1 MKKDIPEKEE
11 ILQVLQAHSPRAMHV
26 GALCERLDVS
36 RGAKDEIVRRLL
48 LLADENLV
56 REMPGLR
63 FRALD
68 GAKNQKRGREQI
80 KAGRGRGRKAKEA
93 ERAELT
99 PPERPAIQ
107 GRLTMTRQG
116 YGFVNVYDGS
126 PDVFIPPDAV
136 GPALHGDTVQLRAR
150 ASAKGREGRI
160 VGIVERRLQNVTGTL
175 HPRGRGVSF
184 EPDDERLRAPMRV
197 VGKVPKAAKKDD
209 VVLAE
214 IVTFPQRREDRPEVR
229 ILDVLGAQGV
239 ARIEVEKIKIRDGIR
254 EVFPDDVER
263 ESAALPARV
272 DRDVAQRREDL
283 RDIDLVTIDPETAR
297 DHDDAIWVEREGD
310 GFHLIVAIADVSH
323 YVTEGSPMDRE
334 AISRGT
340 SVYLPDRAIPMLPP
354 ELSTNLASLVPNR
367 DRLCMAVEMHIDDKG
382 HVSSHRI
389 FEGVM
394 RSHGKLYYEGVAR
407 ALGLTQGGPHQP
419 SAEKR
424 IPTLKILLDLSQRL
438 RARRLKRGSLDF
450 DLPEGKIVLDT
461 NGEPKEIVQ
470 SRKDPGIRQAYRIV
484 EDMMLVTNETVAA
497 HIKRHAAPGVFRV
510 HGKPDPERIS
520 MFCQVAK
527 SFGYELEEESAATPK
542 QLSKFLRQ
550 IEGTNEASLLRY
562 LLLRAMQQ
570 AIYDTDPTTGHFA
583 LAAKD
588 YLHFTSPIRRYPDL
602 LVHRILRRMIR
613 NENLDS
619 ASLRPRLQRFAAQA
633 SEAERRA
640 MIVERDVMDVYRTI
654 YMQKHIGDEFDGRI
668 SGFAPFGI
676 YIQLSDPFVSV
687 LLPFEQLEDT
697 YEPDDLG
704 IRLIGIRTSK
714 IFTMNDPVTV
724 RIEDANVQARDVV
737 GSLLAHQPAE
747 APTQVRRKQGGAR
760 QMRGG
765 APKARGTAPKKRGD
779 APKERDAARKDGRDE
794 PRKRRGPAK
803 KRRDESRKQGAGP
816 KEGATGPRKR
826 TRRTRRK

>member
-1 MKKDIPEKEE
+1 MMNEDIPEKNE
-11 ILQVLQAHSPRAMHV
+11 ILQVLQAHAPRAMHV
-26 GALCERLDVS
+26 GELCGRLDIS
-36 RGAKDEIVRRLL
+36 RSSKDEVVRRLL

-56 REMPGLR
+56 TEMPGLR
-63 FRALD
+63 FRAL
-68 GAKNQKRGREQI
+68 GREKSKKRGREQA
-80 KAGRGRGRKAKEA
+80 KTTRGRGRKAR
-93 ERAELT
+93 EREQLAAPVSPVIE
-99 PPERPAIQ
+99 

-136 GPALHGDTVQLRAR
+136 GPALHGDMVQLRAR
-150 ASAKGREGRI
+150 PSSKGREGHI
-160 VGIVERRLQNVTGTL
+160 VGIVERRLKNVTGML
-175 HPRGRGVSF
+175 HPRGRGMSF
-184 EPDDERLRAPMRV
+184 EPDDERLRSPMRV
-197 VGKVPKAAKKDD
+197 VGKVPKSVRKGD

-214 IVTFPQRREDRPEVR
+214 IVTFPQRSEDRPEVG
-229 ILDVLGAQGV
+229 IIEVLGAQGV

-254 EVFPDDVER
+254 EVFPEDVEL
-263 ESAALPARV
+263 EAAALPARV
-272 DRDVAQRREDL
+272 DRDVAKSREDL
-283 RDIDLVTIDPETAR
+283 RDVDLVTIDPETAR
-297 DHDDAIWVEREGD
+297 DHDDAIWVKRERN

-323 YVTEGSPMDRE
+323 YVTEGSAMDRE

-367 DRLCMAVEMHIDDKG
+367 DRLCMAVEMHIDEKG

-389 FEGVM
+389 FEAVM

-407 ALGLTQGGPHQP
+407 ALGLTQHGPHQP

-424 IPTLKILLDLSQRL
+424 VGTLKILLDLSKRL
-438 RARRLKRGSLDF
+438 RARRLKRGALDF
-450 DLPEGKIVLDT
+450 DLPEGKVVLDE
-461 NGEPKEIVQ
+461 NGEPNEIVQ

-527 SFGYELEEESAATPK
+527 SFGYELEEESASTPK
-542 QLSKFLRQ
+542 QLSKFLRR
-550 IEGTNEASLLRY
+550 IEGTSEASLLRY

-602 LVHRILRRMIR
+602 LVHRILRSMIR
-613 NENLDS
+613 NESLDA
-619 ASLRPRLQRFAAQA
+619 ASLRPRLQRVAAQA
-633 SEAERRA
+633 SDSERRA

-654 YMQKHIGDEFDGRI
+654 YMRKHIGDEFEGRI

-676 YIQLSDPFVSV
+676 YVQISDPFVSV
-687 LLPFEQLEDT
+687 LLPFEQLEDR

-704 IRLIGIRTSK
+704 IRLIGARTSK

-737 GSLLAHQPAE
+737 GSLLGHQPAE
-747 APTQVRRKQGGAR
+747 APTQVRKMQRGARKQ
-760 QMRGG
+760 RGG
-765 APKARGTAPKKRGD
+765 AAGKHGEALQEQRATPKRRASASKKRGG
-779 APKERDAARKDGRDE
+779 ASKKKRRNEQRKQSAE
-794 PRKRRGPAK
+794 PRKRP
-803 KRRDESRKQGAGP
+803 
-816 KEGATGPRKR
+816 
-826 TRRTRRK
+826 RRTRRK

>member
-1 MKKDIPEKEE
+1 MKQDIPEKDE
-11 ILQVLQAHSPRAMHV
+11 ILQVLQAHAPRAMHV
-26 GALCERLDVS
+26 GELCGRLDVS
-36 RGAKDEIVRRLL
+36 RDAKDEVVRRLL

-56 REMPGLR
+56 GEMPGLR
-63 FRALD
+63 FRALA
-68 GAKNQKRGREQI
+68 GSKNQKRGREKS
-80 KAGRGRGRKAKEA
+80 KATRRRGSKAKEA
-93 ERAELT
+93 ERPGPSPSVSPVIE
-99 PPERPAIQ
+99 

-126 PDVFIPPDAV
+126 PDVFISPDAV

-150 ASAKGREGRI
+150 ASAKGRDGHI
-160 VGIVERRLQNVTGTL
+160 VGIVERRLKNVTGTL
-175 HPRGRGVSF
+175 HPRGRGMSF
-184 EPDDERLRAPMRV
+184 EPDDERLRSPMRV
-197 VGKVPKAAKKDD
+197 VGKVPKAAKKDE
-209 VVLAE
+209 VILAE

-229 ILDVLGAQGV
+229 VLEVLGAQGV

-254 EVFPDDVER
+254 EVFPDEVEH
-263 ESAALPARV
+263 EAAALPARV
-272 DRDVAQRREDL
+272 DRDVVKSREDL

-297 DHDDAIWVEREGD
+297 DHDDAIWVKREGK

-323 YVTEGSPMDRE
+323 YVTEGSVMDRE

-367 DRLCMAVEMHIDDKG
+367 DRLCMAVEMHIDDKA
-382 HVSSHRI
+382 HVTSHRI
-389 FEGVM
+389 FEAVM

-407 ALGLTQGGPHQP
+407 ALGLTQHGPHQP

-438 RARRLKRGSLDF
+438 RARRLKRGALDF

-527 SFGYELEEESAATPK
+527 SFGYELEEESASTPK
-542 QLSKFLRQ
+542 QLSRFLRQ

-570 AIYDTDPTTGHFA
+570 AIYDTDPTAGHFA

-602 LVHRILRRMIR
+602 LVHRILRSMMR
-613 NENLDS
+613 NESLDA

-633 SEAERRA
+633 SESERRA

-668 SGFAPFGI
+668 SSFAPFGI
-676 YIQLSDPFVSV
+676 YVQIPDPFVSV

-714 IFTMNDPVTV
+714 IFTMNDQVTV

-737 GSLLAHQPAE
+737 GSLLGHQPAE
-747 APTQVRRKQGGAR
+747 APTQARRKQRRA
-760 QMRGG
+760 
-765 APKARGTAPKKRGD
+765 APKERRAAPKKRGGPPKQRGG
-779 APKERDAARKDGRDE
+779 AP
-794 PRKRRGPAK
+794 K
-803 KRRDESRKQGAGP
+803 KRRDESRKQGAAP
-816 KEGATGPRKR
+816 KERRTEPRKR
-826 TRRTRRK
+826 ARRTRRK

>member
-1 MKKDIPEKEE
+1 M
-11 ILQVLQAHSPRAMHV
+11 
-26 GALCERLDVS
+26 
-36 RGAKDEIVRRLL
+36 
-48 LLADENLV
+48 
-56 REMPGLR
+56 
-63 FRALD
+63 
-68 GAKNQKRGREQI
+68 
-80 KAGRGRGRKAKEA
+80 
-93 ERAELT
+93 
-99 PPERPAIQ
+99 
-107 GRLTMTRQG
+107 
-116 YGFVNVYDGS
+116 
-126 PDVFIPPDAV
+126 
-136 GPALHGDTVQLRAR
+136 
-150 ASAKGREGRI
+150 
-160 VGIVERRLQNVTGTL
+160 
-175 HPRGRGVSF
+175 SF
-184 EPDDERLRAPMRV
+184 EPDDDRLRSPMRV
-197 VGKVPKAAKKDD
+197 VGKVPKAAKKDE
-209 VVLAE
+209 VTLAE

-229 ILDVLGAQGV
+229 ILEVLGAQGV

-254 EVFPDDVER
+254 EVFPDEVEQ
-263 ESAALPARV
+263 EAAALPARV
-272 DRDVAQRREDL
+272 DRDVVQSREDL
-283 RDIDLVTIDPETAR
+283 RDVDLVTIDPETAR
-297 DHDDAIWVEREGD
+297 DHDDAIWVERKGN

-323 YVTEGSPMDRE
+323 YVTEGSAMDRE

-367 DRLCMAVEMHIDDKG
+367 DRLCMAVEMHIDEKG
-382 HVSSHRI
+382 HVASHRI
-389 FEGVM
+389 FEAVM

-407 ALGLTQGGPHQP
+407 ALGLTEHGPHQP

-461 NGEPKEIVQ
+461 HGEPKEIVQ

-497 HIKRHAAPGVFRV
+497 HIKKHAAPGVFRV

-602 LVHRILRRMIR
+602 LVHRILRSMIR
-613 NENLDS
+613 NESLDA

-633 SEAERRA
+633 SESERRA

-654 YMQKHIGDEFDGRI
+654 YMQKHIGDEFEGRI

-676 YIQLSDPFVSV
+676 YIQVADPFVSV

-737 GSLLAHQPAE
+737 GLATRSPASGS
-747 APTQVRRKQGGAR
+747 ADA
-760 QMRGG
+760 
-765 APKARGTAPKKRGD
+765 APKKARQGTEDAGRGS
-779 APKERDAARKDGRDE
+779 P
-794 PRKRRGPAK
+794 KRRGRSTTEAERGA
-803 KRRDESRKQGAGP
+803 KRRCAPAQERGAAHG
-816 KEGATGPRKR
+816 KEAPR
-826 TRRTRRK
+826 

>member
-1 MKKDIPEKEE
+1 MKTDIPDKEE
-11 ILQVLQAHSPRAMHV
+11 ILQVLQAHGPRAMHV
-26 GALCERLDVS
+26 GDLCGRLDVPRS
-36 RGAKDEIVRRLL
+36 AKDEVVRRLL

-56 REMPGLR
+56 RELPGLR
-63 FRALD
+63 FQATDRQ
-68 GAKNQKRGREQI
+68 KNQKRGREQA
-80 KAGRGRGRKAKEA
+80 KTTRGRGRKSKEA
-93 ERAELT
+93 ERLD
-99 PPERPAIQ
+99 PAPQASPVIV

-116 YGFVNVYDGS
+116 YGFVKVYDGG

-150 ASAKGREGRI
+150 PSPKGRDGHI
-160 VGIVERRLQNVTGTL
+160 VGIVERRLKNVTGTL
-175 HPRGRGVSF
+175 HPHGRGMSF
-184 EPDDERLRAPMRV
+184 EPDDERLRGPMRV
-197 VGKVPKAAKKDD
+197 VGNVPKSARKDE
-209 VVLAE
+209 VTLAE

-229 ILDVLGAQGV
+229 ILEVLGAQGV

-254 EVFPDDVER
+254 EAFPDDVEQ
-263 ESAALPARV
+263 EAAALPTRG
-272 DRDVAQRREDL
+272 DRDVVASREDL
-283 RDIDLVTIDPETAR
+283 RDVDLVTIDPETAR
-297 DHDDAIWVEREGD
+297 DHDDAIWVERKGT
-310 GFHLIVAIADVSH
+310 GFRLIVAIADVSH
-323 YVTEGSPMDRE
+323 YVTEGTAMDRE

-367 DRLCMAVEMHIDDKG
+367 DRLCMAVEMHIDEKG
-382 HVSSHRI
+382 HVSSHRV
-389 FEGVM
+389 FEAVM

-407 ALGLTQGGPHQP
+407 ALGLTDQGPHQP

-424 IPTLKILLDLSQRL
+424 IPTLEILLDLSQRL
-438 RARRLKRGSLDF
+438 RERRLKRGSLDF
-450 DLPEGKIVLDT
+450 DLPEGKIVLGE
-461 NGEPKEIVQ
+461 NGEPTEIVQ

-527 SFGYELEEESAATPK
+527 SFGYELDEESAATPK
-542 QLSKFLRQ
+542 QLSRFLGS

-583 LAAKD
+583 LGAKD

-602 LVHRILRRMIR
+602 LVHRVLRSMIR
-613 NENLDS
+613 NESLDA

-633 SEAERRA
+633 SDSERRA

-654 YMQKHIGDEFDGRI
+654 YMEKHIGDEFEGRI

-676 YIQLSDPFVSV
+676 YIQISDPFVSV
-687 LLPFEQLEDT
+687 LLPFEQLDDT

-704 IRLIGIRTSK
+704 IRLIGARTSK

-724 RIEDANVQARDVV
+724 RIEDANVQARNVV
-737 GSLLAHQPAE
+737 GSLLTHQPAE
-747 APTQVRRKQGGAR
+747 APTQPARRR
-760 QMRGG
+760 RGG
-765 APKARGTAPKKRGD
+765 AKKQGD
-779 APKERDAARKDGRDE
+779 APGRKTSASKPRTRGGAAQDRRGGEESRGAGPSKRSGASKKRRATSE
-794 PRKRRGPAK
+794 EQPATPRKRP
-803 KRRDESRKQGAGP
+803 RRP
-816 KEGATGPRKR
+816 
-826 TRRTRRK
+826 RRK

>member
-1 MKKDIPEKEE
+1 MKQDIPEKDE
-11 ILQVLQAHSPRAMHV
+11 ILQVLQAHAPRAMHV
-26 GALCERLDVS
+26 GELCGRLDVS
-36 RGAKDEIVRRLL
+36 RDAKDEVVRRLL

-56 REMPGLR
+56 GEMPGLR
-63 FRALD
+63 FRALA
-68 GAKNQKRGREQI
+68 GSKNQKRGREKS
-80 KAGRGRGRKAKEA
+80 KATRRRGSKAKEA
-93 ERAELT
+93 ERPGPSPSVSPVIE
-99 PPERPAIQ
+99 

-126 PDVFIPPDAV
+126 PDVFISPDAV

-150 ASAKGREGRI
+150 ASAKGRDGHI
-160 VGIVERRLQNVTGTL
+160 VGIVERRLKNVTGTL
-175 HPRGRGVSF
+175 HPRGRGMSF
-184 EPDDERLRAPMRV
+184 EPDDERLRSPMRV
-197 VGKVPKAAKKDD
+197 VGKVPKAAKKDE
-209 VVLAE
+209 VILAE

-229 ILDVLGAQGV
+229 VLEVLGAQGV

-254 EVFPDDVER
+254 EVFPDEVEH
-263 ESAALPARV
+263 EAAALPARV
-272 DRDVAQRREDL
+272 DRDVVKSREDL

-297 DHDDAIWVEREGD
+297 DHDDAIWVKREGK

-323 YVTEGSPMDRE
+323 YVTEGSVMDRE

-367 DRLCMAVEMHIDDKG
+367 DRLCMAVEMHIDDKA
-382 HVSSHRI
+382 HVTSHRI
-389 FEGVM
+389 FEAVM

-407 ALGLTQGGPHQP
+407 ALGLTQHGPHQP

-438 RARRLKRGSLDF
+438 RARRLKRGALDF

-461 NGEPKEIVQ
+461 HGEPKEIVQ

-527 SFGYELEEESAATPK
+527 SFGYELEEESASTPK
-542 QLSKFLRQ
+542 QLSRFLRQ

-570 AIYDTDPTTGHFA
+570 AIYDTDPTAGHFA

-602 LVHRILRRMIR
+602 LVHRILRSMMR
-613 NENLDS
+613 NESLDA

-633 SEAERRA
+633 SESERRA

-654 YMQKHIGDEFDGRI
+654 YMQKHIGEEFDGRI

-676 YIQLSDPFVSV
+676 YVQIPDPFVSV

-704 IRLIGIRTSK
+704 IRLIGIHTSK

-737 GSLLAHQPAE
+737 GSLLGHQPAE
-747 APTQVRRKQGGAR
+747 APTQARRKQRRA
-760 QMRGG
+760 
-765 APKARGTAPKKRGD
+765 APKERRAAPKKRGGPPKQRGG
-779 APKERDAARKDGRDE
+779 AP
-794 PRKRRGPAK
+794 K
-803 KRRDESRKQGAGP
+803 KRRDESRKQGAAP
-816 KEGATGPRKR
+816 KERRTEPRKR
-826 TRRTRRK
+826 ARRTRRK

>member
-1 MKKDIPEKEE
+1 MKKDIPEKDE

-63 FRALD
+63 FRAVD
-68 GAKNQKRGREQI
+68 GSKNKKRGREKI
-80 KAGRGRGRKAKEA
+80 KAGRGRGRKAQEA
-93 ERAELT
+93 ERADLT
-99 PPERPAIQ
+99 APDRPAIE

-150 ASAKGREGRI
+150 ASAKGRDGRI
-160 VGIVERRLQNVTGTL
+160 VGIVQRRLPKVTGTL
-175 HPRGRGVSF
+175 HPRGRGMSF

-197 VGKVPKAAKKDD
+197 VGKVPKAVNKDD
-209 VVLAE
+209 VTLAE

-229 ILDVLGAQGV
+229 ILEVLGAQGV

-254 EVFPDDVER
+254 EAFPDEVEH
-263 ESAALPARV
+263 EAAALPARV
-272 DRDVAQRREDL
+272 DRDVVKNREDL
-283 RDIDLVTIDPETAR
+283 RDVDLVTIDPETAR
-297 DHDDAIWVEREGD
+297 DHDDAIWVEREGS

-323 YVTEGSPMDRE
+323 YVPEGSAMDRE
-334 AISRGT
+334 AITRGT

-389 FEGVM
+389 FEAVM

-407 ALGLTQGGPHQP
+407 ALGLTEEGPHQP

-438 RARRLKRGSLDF
+438 RARRVKRGALDF
-450 DLPEGKIVLDT
+450 DLPEGKIVLDAK
-461 NGEPKEIVQ
+461 GEPEEIVQ
-470 SRKDPGIRQAYRIV
+470 SRKDPGVRQAYRIV

-602 LVHRILRRMIR
+602 LVHRVLRSMIR
-613 NENLDS
+613 NESIDS
-619 ASLRPRLQRFAAQA
+619 ASLRTRLQRFAAQA
-633 SEAERRA
+633 SESERRA

-676 YIQLSDPFVSV
+676 YIQVSDPFVSV

-714 IFTMNDPVTV
+714 IFTMNDRVTV

-747 APTQVRRKQGGAR
+747 APTQARRK
-760 QMRGG
+760 RGG
-765 APKARGTAPKKRGD
+765 APKRRGD
-779 APKERDAARKDGRDE
+779 TPKARTDSSKERRNE
-794 PRKRRGPAK
+794 PRKQRGTAK
-803 KRRDESRKQGAGP
+803 KRRDESRKQGAGS
-816 KEGATGPRKR
+816 KDRAAEPRKR
-826 TRRTRRK
+826 SRRARRK

>member
-11 ILQVLQAHSPRAMHV
+11 ILQVLQAHAPRAMHV
-26 GALCERLDVS
+26 GELCGRLDVS
-36 RGAKDEIVRRLL
+36 RNAKDEVVRRLL

-56 REMPGLR
+56 GELPGLR
-63 FRALD
+63 FRALN
-68 GAKNQKRGREQI
+68 GSKNKKRGREKS
-80 KAGRGRGRKAKEA
+80 KATRGRGRKARET
-93 ERAELT
+93 EQRD
-99 PPERPAIQ
+99 PSVSPVIQ
-107 GRLTMTRQG
+107 GKLTMTRQG

-126 PDVFIPPDAV
+126 SDVFIPPDAV
-136 GPALHGDTVQLRAR
+136 GAALHGDTVQLRAR
-150 ASAKGREGRI
+150 ASAKGRDGHI
-160 VGIVERRLQNVTGTL
+160 VGIVERRMKEVTGTL
-175 HPRGRGVSF
+175 HPRGRGMIF
-184 EPDDERLRAPMRV
+184 EPDDERLRSPMRV
-197 VGKVPKAAKKDD
+197 IGNVPKAAKKGN
-209 VVLAE
+209 VMLAE

-229 ILDVLGAQGV
+229 ILEVLGAQGV

-254 EVFPDDVER
+254 EAFPDEVEQ
-263 ESAALPARV
+263 EAAALPARV
-272 DRDVAQRREDL
+272 DRDVARSREDL
-283 RDIDLVTIDPETAR
+283 RDVDLVTIDPETAR
-297 DHDDAIWVEREGD
+297 DHDDAIWVERKGN
-310 GFHLIVAIADVSH
+310 GFRLIVAIADVSH
-323 YVTEGSPMDRE
+323 YVTEGSAMDRE

-367 DRLCMAVEMHIDDKG
+367 DRLCMAVEMDIDEKG
-382 HVSSHRI
+382 HVTSHRV
-389 FEGVM
+389 FEAVM
-394 RSHGKLYYEGVAR
+394 RSQGKLYYEGVAR
-407 ALGLTQGGPHQP
+407 ALGLTEHGPHQP

-438 RARRLKRGSLDF
+438 RARRLKRGALDF
-450 DLPEGKIVLDT
+450 DLPEGKIVLDAH
-461 NGEPKEIVQ
+461 GEPKEIIQ
-470 SRKDPGIRQAYRIV
+470 SRRDPGIRQAYRIV

-527 SFGYELEEESAATPK
+527 SFGYELEEESATTPK

-602 LVHRILRRMIR
+602 LVHRILRRMIQ
-613 NENLDS
+613 NESLDA
-619 ASLRPRLQRFAAQA
+619 ASLRPRLQRLAAQA
-633 SEAERRA
+633 SESERRA
-640 MIVERDVMDVYRTI
+640 MIVERDVMDVYRAI
-654 YMQKHIGDEFDGRI
+654 YMQKHIGDELDGRI

-676 YIQLSDPFVSV
+676 YVQIPDPFVSV

-697 YEPDDLG
+697 YETDDLG
-704 IRLIGIRTSK
+704 IRLIGVRTSK

-737 GSLLAHQPAE
+737 GSLVAHQQAD
-747 APTQVRRKQGGAR
+747 APTQPRRRRGGGSKKQGS
-760 QMRGG
+760 
-765 APKARGTAPKKRGD
+765 
-779 APKERDAARKDGRDE
+779 APKERHGAPKE
-794 PRKRRGPAK
+794 RRGAPKERHGAPKKERGAPK
-803 KRRDESRKQGAGP
+803 KRRDESRKQGTAP
-816 KEGATGPRKR
+816 KERRAEPRKR
-826 TRRTRRK
+826 PRRARRK